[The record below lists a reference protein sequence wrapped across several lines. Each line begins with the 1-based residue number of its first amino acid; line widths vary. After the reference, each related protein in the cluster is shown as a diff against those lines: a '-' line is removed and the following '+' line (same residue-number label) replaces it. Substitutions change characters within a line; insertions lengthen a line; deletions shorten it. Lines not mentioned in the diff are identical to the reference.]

1 MDSIG
6 IAGFGYDFGSLR
18 EEHGIVEKA
27 YDEIS
32 KVPNKGFDAMV
43 TLLAAVIPIL
53 VRVPTK
59 RQVRMMQ
66 VNKSLQS
73 IADNLLRT
81 NNTDKEAGEVGD
93 TGRTIIGALSKSG

>member
-6 IAGFGYDFGSLR
+6 LAGFGYDFGSLR
-18 EEHGIVEKA
+18 EEHGIVEEA

-32 KVPNKGFDAMV
+32 KVPNKGLDAMV
-43 TLLAAVIPIL
+43 TLLASAVPIL
-53 VRVPTK
+53 LRIPTK

-66 VNKSLQS
+66 INKSLQS

-81 NNTDKEAGEVGD
+81 NSTDKEAGLASGI
-93 TGRTIIGALSKSG
+93 GRTIIGALSK